1 MQNLRHME
9 FNESI
14 NEIQFVHSPM
24 FIFGSEIVHGTTI
37 ADKLNFNTGDIIE
50 TSKGVF
56 VYNPEMNK
64 CFEYNCS
71 FGVIKYNNE
80 DKWVSTYCIRK
91 SDNPRLA
98 SEQSRYRLYK
108 MIAKQLEKK
117 IIIPTSEECIKRMTS
132 ELLRLPYTIGI
143 YLDIVNS
150 FVHWYK
156 NNYNN
161 VENDVSSIITKT
173 IEFIKLNFPNT
184 IFNTEDI
191 INNYKKFILE

>member
-1 MQNLRHME
+1 MQNLRHMK

-24 FIFGSEIVHGTTI
+24 FIFGSEIVNGITI
-37 ADKLNFNTGDIIE
+37 ADKLNFNSGDIIE

-56 VYNPEMNK
+56 VYNQKMNK
-64 CFEYNCS
+64 FLEYNCS
-71 FGVIKYNNE
+71 FGVIKYNGK
-80 DKWVSTYCIRK
+80 DKWVFAYCIHK

-132 ELLRLPYTIGI
+132 ELLSLPYTIGI
-143 YLDIVNS
+143 YSDIVNS
-150 FVHWYK
+150 F
-156 NNYNN
+156 
-161 VENDVSSIITKT
+161 
-173 IEFIKLNFPNT
+173 FIGL
-184 IFNTEDI
+184 
-191 INNYKKFILE
+191 

>member
-1 MQNLRHME
+1 ME

-24 FIFGSEIVHGTTI
+24 FIFGSEIVHGTTGKTAI

-56 VYNPEMNK
+56 VYNQKMNK
-64 CFEYNCS
+64 FLEYNCS
-71 FGVIKYNNE
+71 FGVIKYNGK
-80 DKWVSTYCIRK
+80 DKWVFAYCIHK
-91 SDNPRLA
+91 SDNPHLA
-98 SEQSRYRLYK
+98 SEQSRYILYK

-132 ELLRLPYTIGI
+132 ELLSLPYTIGI
-143 YLDIVNS
+143 YSDIVNS
-150 FVHWYK
+150 FAHWYK
-156 NNYNN
+156 NNVNN

-191 INNYKKFILE
+191 INNYKKFILK

>member
-1 MQNLRHME
+1 ME

-24 FIFGSEIVHGTTI
+24 FIFGSEIVHGTTGKTTI

-56 VYNPEMNK
+56 VYNQKMNK
-64 CFEYNCS
+64 FLEYNCS
-71 FGVIKYNNE
+71 FGVIKYNGK
-80 DKWVSTYCIRK
+80 DKWVFAYCIHK

-132 ELLRLPYTIGI
+132 ELLSLPYTIGI

-150 FVHWYK
+150 FTHWYK
-156 NNYNN
+156 NNVNN
-161 VENDVSSIITKT
+161 VENDVSSIIAKT

-184 IFNTEDI
+184 VFNTEDI
-191 INNYKKFILE
+191 INNYKKFVLE

>member
-1 MQNLRHME
+1 ME

-98 SEQSRYRLYK
+98 SAQSRYRLYK

-150 FVHWYK
+150 FAHWYK
-156 NNYNN
+156 NN
-161 VENDVSSIITKT
+161 VNDVSPIITKT

-191 INNYKKFILE
+191 INNYKKFVLE

>member
-1 MQNLRHME
+1 MK

-50 TSKGVF
+50 TDKGVF

-64 CFEYNCS
+64 FLGYNCS
-71 FGVIKYNNE
+71 FGVVKHNDK
-80 DKWVSTYCIRK
+80 DKWVCTYCIHK

-98 SEQSRYRLYK
+98 SEQSCYRLYK

-117 IIIPTSEECIKRMTS
+117 IIIPASEECIKRMTS

-150 FVHWYK
+150 FANWYK
-156 NNYNN
+156 NNTNN

-191 INNYKKFILE
+191 INNYKKFVLE

>member
-1 MQNLRHME
+1 ME

-24 FIFGSEIVHGTTI
+24 FIFGSEIIHGTTGKTTI

-56 VYNPEMNK
+56 VYNTEMNK
-64 CFEYNCS
+64 FLEYNCS
-71 FGVIKYNNE
+71 FGVIKYNGK

-117 IIIPTSEECIKRMTS
+117 IIVTPPEECIKRMTS

-143 YLDIVNS
+143 YSDIVNS
-150 FVHWYK
+150 FAHWYK
-156 NNYNN
+156 NNTNN

-191 INNYKKFILE
+191 INNYKKFILK